1 MLGAHVPVPI
11 QLQHERFVA
20 TPLTREVAEL
30 DYASYM
36 ASPQVISVHSDGRW
50 PVEDFQLADDLEL
63 VAKHQA
69 DHQNRR
75 AFTFVL
81 LDPTRAEALGCLYL
95 NPLRDYLRRVRADA
109 EFVDALPT
117 ASAMITFWLR
127 QDQQET
133 GLADVVAEAVND
145 WLRTDWPLRLHL
157 FRILP
162 NERSSRAALDRLNLK
177 RIELT
182 LPGEKRPYLWY
193 RPR

>member
-1 MLGAHVPVPI
+1 MLGAHVPVPVG
-11 QLQHERFVA
+11 LQHERFVA

-30 DYASYM
+30 DYAAYM

-50 PVEDFQLADDLEL
+50 PVEGFQLADDLDL
-63 VAKHQA
+63 VAKHES
-69 DHQNRR
+69 DHQDRR

-81 LDPTRAEALGCLYL
+81 LEPTRAQALGCLYL
-95 NPLRDYLRRVRADA
+95 NPLHDYLRRVRAD
-109 EFVDALPT
+109 EECVDALPEAT
-117 ASAMITFWLR
+117 AMVTFWLR

-145 WLRTDWPLRLHL
+145 WLRTEWPLELYL

-162 NERSSRAALDRLNLK
+162 NEQSSRAALDRLNLERVRLK
-177 RIELT
+177 

-193 RPR
+193 RSQ